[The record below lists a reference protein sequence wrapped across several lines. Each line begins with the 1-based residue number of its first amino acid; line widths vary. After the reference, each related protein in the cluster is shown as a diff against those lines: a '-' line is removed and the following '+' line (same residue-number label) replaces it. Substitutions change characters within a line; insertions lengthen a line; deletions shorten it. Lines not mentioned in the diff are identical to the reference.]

1 MAVREPIFT
10 NFTFVG
16 KHFVNNSYTEF
27 HENPLNGLVADTVPR
42 TGGRTDGRTC
52 CALKALQTFRTM
64 VEHSKRRLF
73 SIVREVTSK
82 GTFILVNNAVGNLNF
97 ALSVL

>member
-27 HENPLNGLVADTVPR
+27 HENPTNGLVADTVPR
-42 TGGRTDGRTC
+42 TSGLMDGRV
-52 CALKALQTFRTM
+52 ARIK
-64 VEHSKRRLF
+64 HYRRFEGL
-73 SIVREVTSK
+73 
-82 GTFILVNNAVGNLNF
+82 
-97 ALSVL
+97 